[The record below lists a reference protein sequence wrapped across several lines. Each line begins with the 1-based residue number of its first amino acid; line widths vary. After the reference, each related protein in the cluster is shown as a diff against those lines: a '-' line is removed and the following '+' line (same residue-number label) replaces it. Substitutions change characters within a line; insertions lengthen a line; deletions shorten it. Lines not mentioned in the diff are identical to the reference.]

1 MAESTEKQTVVER
14 TADLSDEVLEAVDAG
29 RQAVTEA
36 VRKFVSTLEED
47 SPALIDTARR
57 KALMDAGLD
66 LADGLSTALMELLRT
81 VSRSAGEALSGKSGG
96 TKE

>member
-36 VRKFVSTLEED
+36 VRKF
-47 SPALIDTARR
+47 R
-57 KALMDAGLD
+57 
-66 LADGLSTALMELLRT
+66 
-81 VSRSAGEALSGKSGG
+81 
-96 TKE
+96 